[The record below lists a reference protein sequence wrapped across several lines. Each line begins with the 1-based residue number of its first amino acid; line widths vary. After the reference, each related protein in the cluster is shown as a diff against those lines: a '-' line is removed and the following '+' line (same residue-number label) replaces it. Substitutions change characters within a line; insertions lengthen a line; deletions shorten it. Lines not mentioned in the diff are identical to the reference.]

1 MKTLQQPTYREF
13 IEYKKSAEKK
23 LMIMKFIMAILGIVI
38 LGLII
43 ANIYYAV
50 TSNVF
55 TTPPA
60 GSESQGQSPAEV
72 PPSEDAPLL
81 E

>member
-1 MKTLQQPTYREF
+1 
-13 IEYKKSAEKK
+13 
-23 LMIMKFIMAILGIVI
+23 MIMKFIMAILGVVI

-55 TTPPA
+55 STPPA
-60 GSESQGQSPAEV
+60 EGGMGMGPGNIAPPAE
-72 PPSEDAPLL
+72 E
-81 E
+81 

>member
-1 MKTLQQPTYREF
+1 
-13 IEYKKSAEKK
+13 
-23 LMIMKFIMAILGIVI
+23 MIMKFIMAILGVVI

-55 TTPPA
+55 STPPEGA
-60 GSESQGQSPAEV
+60 LGPNMGPNIGEPENA
-72 PPSEDAPLL
+72 
-81 E
+81 